1 MKLNLKQKILG
12 LCIIL
17 SGCLAFVG
25 IAGYFSMQKVAES
38 YDHVANINLKKI
50 EAFGNMRG
58 ASKDLVRNTIR
69 LGLPGIDSAEREKI
83 STAFEKSRKLYQKWD
98 DIQKSVLVVD
108 GEHELSEAIEKHW
121 NNLNQQSNKAIE
133 VAEKAP
139 QDLIKFL
146 NKDYREAYHVFFKAI
161 DEQVEFQHAQA
172 EIWVETAAKHRKIGS
187 NVSLGLVAFG
197 VLTSMI
203 LGYFFTRSM
212 VKTIANLSKDLSDG
226 AQSVLSAANV
236 MAQTASELATSTSM
250 QSQSLETSVA
260 SIEEMTSMVTLNSQN
275 GKQAAVLAEQTS
287 AEAIKGEN
295 EVKVL
300 IEAIHSISDDS
311 KKIAEITNVIDD
323 IAFQTNLLALNAA
336 VEAAR
341 AGEQGKGFAVVA
353 EAVRSLAQ
361 RSSVA
366 AKDIAELINK
376 SVDKINH
383 SREQANHSS
392 VVLSEIVNSAKKMS
406 DLNSE
411 ISVASSEQ
419 STSITQMAKV
429 MNQMGELTQKNVSY
443 SNETAESAEE
453 LTEQSKKLEAT
464 VDKLEKFV
472 FG

>member
-1 MKLNLKQKILG
+1 MKFNLKQKILG
-12 LCIIL
+12 LCLIL

-25 IAGYFSMQKVAES
+25 VAGYFSMQNVADS
-38 YDHVANINLKKI
+38 YDHVAHVNLKKI
-50 EAFGNMRG
+50 EAFANMRG

-69 LGLPGIDSAEREKI
+69 LGLPGIDAAEREKI
-83 STAFEKSRKLYQKWD
+83 SAAFDKSRKLYQKWD
-98 DIQKSVLVVD
+98 DLQKEIPMVE
-108 GEHELSEAIEKHW
+108 GESALSEAIVKNWEI
-121 NNLNQQSNKAIE
+121 LNTQSNKAIE
-133 VAEKAP
+133 IAEKSP

-146 NKDYREAYHVFFKAI
+146 NKDYREAYHVFFKNI
-161 DEQVEFQHAQA
+161 DEQAEFQHAQS
-172 EIWVETAAKHRKIGS
+172 EIWVETATKHRRIGS

-197 VLTSMI
+197 VLTSMV

-212 VKTIANLSKDLSDG
+212 VKTIASLSKDLSDG

-260 SIEEMTSMVTLNSQN
+260 SIEEMTSMVNLNSQN
-275 GKQAAVLAEQTS
+275 GKQAASLAEQTS
-287 AEAIKGEN
+287 SVAIKGEH

-300 IEAIHSISDDS
+300 IDAIHSISDDS

-383 SREQANHSS
+383 SREQASQSS
-392 VVLSEIVNSAKKMS
+392 IVFIRNCEFSK
-406 DLNSE
+406 
-411 ISVASSEQ
+411 
-419 STSITQMAKV
+419 
-429 MNQMGELTQKNVSY
+429 KNVR
-443 SNETAESAEE
+443 
-453 LTEQSKKLEAT
+453 LEW
-464 VDKLEKFV
+464 
-472 FG
+472 